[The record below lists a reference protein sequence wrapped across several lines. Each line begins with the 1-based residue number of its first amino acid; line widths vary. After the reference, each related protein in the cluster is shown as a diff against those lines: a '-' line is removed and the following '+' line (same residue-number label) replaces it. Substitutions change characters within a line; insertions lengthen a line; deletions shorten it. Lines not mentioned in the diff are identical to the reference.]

1 MESEQLTVPRRRKKH
16 SFIERP
22 RLLRSLDAS
31 KARVRMLIAPAGFG
45 KTTLAEQ
52 WTRASASHVAW
63 YPCRN
68 ASADVAALSVGI
80 AAVAAEFI
88 PGCEKRLR
96 ERLMVTQSPADEVD
110 VLAEILAEDIAGWP
124 TDAWLVVDDYQ
135 FLCRTV
141 EAELFMELLVAAAP
155 VNVLIASRRRPTWVS
170 RRDVL
175 YGDVL
180 EVNQTELAMSR
191 DEAELVL
198 DVEPEQAG
206 IASGLV
212 AIANGWPAVIA
223 LAAVS
228 GVPELPDDDAP
239 EALYDFFAEEVYR
252 ALSPDDRAGLGV
264 LAAATALDQA
274 LADILLGPGRAEQVV
289 AEGVAIG
296 VIVERGERL
305 ELHPLARTFIEA
317 KAIEEWPAE
326 HATAVASCL
335 EVYRK
340 RRDWD
345 AAFDLVERNN
355 LVDELESLL
364 TEALDELLDTARLT
378 TVEAWVQFAAT
389 RHMRRPIVSIAA
401 AEVCLRMGQLI
412 VAETLADD
420 AIGQVESGDDF
431 EFRAFKVAGQVAHV
445 ASRETQALKLFRQ
458 AEAVAQEPLSAR
470 EALWGQLMAM
480 MALELPEAS
489 DLLGLLRSTLP
500 LESPRE
506 RVRLADKQMV
516 YGIRFGELDRI
527 ADARGV
533 EQLLPYVSD
542 PCVRSSFRSVYSC
555 ALALHAYYDDAL
567 RVAEDL
573 VEDAT
578 TSRVDFGLAYAHSTS
593 ALALAGLARFSEAH
607 AALDRS
613 FEQARRCADAY
624 GEQNVYAFRVRLHSQ
639 QGEFAQACAIEPPDV
654 TDSLPGMRGEVLASR
669 GLALACLGRLD
680 DAEALAAAVDRT
692 TSAVEATVLT
702 AAIRLVVALK
712 ARQQNLPSLAGELVD
727 TAFRC
732 GGIDLLVT
740 CYRASPDVLK
750 LLVDL
755 QSTRERVL
763 YVVNRAGDAPLLE
776 AVGHSPLD
784 SLDPIST
791 LSPRER
797 EIYEFVC
804 LGSANRTIAQRL
816 FISEATV
823 KLHVHHIFDKLGVR
837 SRHAL
842 ALTAAGRRVAQ
853 AAPATG
859 SDAEA
864 DASS

>member
-1 MESEQLTVPRRRKKH
+1 MEPEQLTVPRRRKKH
-16 SFIERP
+16 RFIERP

-68 ASADVAALSVGI
+68 ASADVAALCVGI
-80 AAVAAEFI
+80 AAAAAEFM

-124 TDAWLVVDDYQ
+124 SGAWLVIDDYQ

-141 EAELFMELLVAAAP
+141 EAELFVELLVAAAP
-155 VNVLIASRRRPTWVS
+155 INVLIAGRRRPSWVS
-170 RRDVL
+170 SRDVL

-198 DVEPEQAG
+198 DEPEQAG
-206 IASGLV
+206 ITSGLV

-223 LAAVS
+223 LAGVS
-228 GVPELPDDDAP
+228 GVPELPEDDAP

-252 ALSPDDRAGLGV
+252 ALDPEDRAGLGV
-264 LAAATALDQA
+264 LAAATALDQP
-274 LADILLGPGRAEQVV
+274 LADILLGPARAERTV

-296 VIVERGERL
+296 VIVERSGRL
-305 ELHPLARTFIEA
+305 ELHPLARTFVEA
-317 KAIEEWPAE
+317 KAVEEWPAE
-326 HATAVASCL
+326 HEAAVATCL
-335 EVYRK
+335 EVYRA

-355 LVDELESLL
+355 LVSELEPLL

-378 TVEAWVQFAAT
+378 TVEEWVAFAKARHLRLAIAT
-389 RHMRRPIVSIAA
+389 IAS
-401 AEVCLRMGQLI
+401 AEVCLRMGQLV

-420 AIGQVESGDDF
+420 AIGQVGQNDAA
-431 EFRAFKVAGQVAHV
+431 EFRAFKVGGQVAHV
-445 ASRETQALKLFRQ
+445 ASRETNALRLFRQ
-458 AEAVAQEPLSAR
+458 AEAVAQDPISAR

-489 DLLGLLRSTLP
+489 DLLGLLRGTVP

-506 RVRLADKQMV
+506 RVRLADKEMV
-516 YGIRFGELDRI
+516 YGIRFGELKRI
-527 ADARGV
+527 DDVRGV
-533 EQLLPYVSD
+533 EQLLPYVAD
-542 PCVRSSFRSVYSC
+542 PCVRSSFRSVYAC
-555 ALALHAYYDDAL
+555 ALALHAYYDEAL

-593 ALALAGLARFSEAH
+593 ALALAGLARYAEAE

-613 FEQARRCADAY
+613 FEQARRCADVF
-624 GEQNVYAFRVRLHSQ
+624 GEQNVYAFRVRLYAQ
-639 QGEFAQACAIEPPDV
+639 QGEFAHACAIEPPDV

-669 GLALACLGRLD
+669 GLALACLGRL
-680 DAEALAAAVDRT
+680 AEAESLVVDVENM
-692 TSAVEATVLT
+692 TSAIEATVLT
-702 AAIRLVVALK
+702 AAIRAIVALK
-712 ARQQNLPSLAGELVD
+712 ARHQHLPLIAEELVD
-727 TAFRC
+727 TAFRS

-740 CYRASPDVLK
+740 CYRASPDMLR

-755 QSTRERVL
+755 QSTRDRLL
-763 YVVNRAGDAPLLE
+763 YVVNRAGDAALLE
-776 AVGHSPLD
+776 AVGQSPRD
-784 SLDPIST
+784 ALDPVST

-797 EIYEFVC
+797 EIYEFLC
-804 LGSANRTIAQRL
+804 LGSTNRTIAQKL

-823 KLHVHHIFDKLGVR
+823 KLHVHHVFDKLGVR

-842 ALTAAGRRVAQ
+842 ALTAAGRRGAQ

-859 SDAEA
+859 SDSAVGE
-864 DASS
+864 DS